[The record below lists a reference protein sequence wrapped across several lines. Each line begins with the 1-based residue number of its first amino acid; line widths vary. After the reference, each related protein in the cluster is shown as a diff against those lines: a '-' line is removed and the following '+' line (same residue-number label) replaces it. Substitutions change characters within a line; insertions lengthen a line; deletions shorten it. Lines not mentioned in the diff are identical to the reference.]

1 VIQFIA
7 GSAAS
12 SGTGQEPHVLL
23 DDEEG
28 SIVTFTDPIGTL
40 EGFRFEDDDEV
51 DGAGDGIIDLVNTD
65 TDFEDAISLDGG
77 IAVSLYGIEETVG
90 GQNTT
95 LFQQGDQIYDSSLV
109 PLTSTVSIAGALGD
123 GVDHTSRS
131 ILKLK
136 DTINTNFLVGEIV
149 TGSVT
154 GITATVESY
163 VGVADEFGYKYLTV
177 TNIVNNG
184 NTYKFTTSDTI
195 AGGTTGA
202 NGVFVSQEYN
212 NLVRT
217 EPE

>member
-1 VIQFIA
+1 M
-7 GSAAS
+7 
-12 SGTGQEPHVLL
+12 
-23 DDEEG
+23 
-28 SIVTFTDPIGTL
+28 
-40 EGFRFEDDDEV
+40 
-51 DGAGDGIIDLVNTD
+51 
-65 TDFEDAISLDGG
+65 
-77 IAVSLYGIEETVG
+77 
-90 GQNTT
+90 
-95 LFQQGDQIYDSSLV
+95 
-109 PLTSTVSIAGALGD
+109 TSTVSTAGALGD

-149 TGSVT
+149 TASVT

-163 VGVADEFGYKYLTV
+163 VSTADAFGYKYLTV